1 MCCFDRF
8 LLESSLLHHIERR
21 SVSILY
27 GCRTCARTVLFY
39 NRCALLAHLRG
50 HQVEPNDDVASE
62 NIHIPQEKMTLGPFS
77 VMNEDD
83 DDDDDVQLE
92 PDAVSLSPLPKN
104 KIQLGPFTP
113 VLMDG
118 CGRLIHEENSQKQKS
133 QEGVLNVNNQ
143 VSN

>member
-1 MCCFDRF
+1 LYCFDRF

-27 GCRTCARTVLFY
+27 GCRVCAQTVLFY

-50 HQVEPNDDVASE
+50 HQTEPNDDVASE
-62 NIHIPQEKMTLGPFS
+62 NIHISQEKMTLGPFS
-77 VMNEDD
+77 VMNEDE
-83 DDDDDVQLE
+83 DDDDVQLE

-104 KIQLGPFTP
+104 KIQLGPFIP
-113 VLMDG
+113 VPMDG
-118 CGRLIHEENSQKQKS
+118 CERLIHEEKSQKQKS
-133 QEGVLNVNNQ
+133 QERVPNLNNQ

>member
-1 MCCFDRF
+1 M
-8 LLESSLLHHIERR
+8 HHIERR

-27 GCRTCARTVLFY
+27 GCRTCAQTVLFY

-50 HQVEPNDDVASE
+50 HLVEPNDDVASE
-62 NIHIPQEKMTLGPFS
+62 NIHISQEKMTLRPFS
-77 VMNEDD
+77 VLNE
-83 DDDDDVQLE
+83 DDDDVQLE

-118 CGRLIHEENSQKQKS
+118 CGPLIHEENSQKQKS
-133 QEGVLNVNNQ
+133 QEGVPNVSSQ
-143 VSN
+143 VRN

>member
-1 MCCFDRF
+1 
-8 LLESSLLHHIERR
+8 
-21 SVSILY
+21 
-27 GCRTCARTVLFY
+27 VLFY

-50 HQVEPNDDVASE
+50 HQAEPNDDVASE
-62 NIHIPQEKMTLGPFS
+62 NIHISQEKMTLGPFS
-77 VMNEDD
+77 VMNED

-113 VLMDG
+113 VLVDG
-118 CGRLIHEENSQKQKS
+118 CGCLIHEEKSQKQKS
-133 QEGVLNVNNQ
+133 QEGVPNLNNQ

>member
-1 MCCFDRF
+1 
-8 LLESSLLHHIERR
+8 
-21 SVSILY
+21 
-27 GCRTCARTVLFY
+27 VLFY

-50 HQVEPNDDVASE
+50 HQAEPNDDVASE
-62 NIHIPQEKMTLGPFS
+62 NIHISQEKMTLGPFS
-77 VMNEDD
+77 VMNED

-104 KIQLGPFTP
+104 KIQLGPFTS

-118 CGRLIHEENSQKQKS
+118 CGRLIHEEKSQKQKS
-133 QEGVLNVNNQ
+133 QEGVPNLNNQ